1 METRVAVVIP
11 CYNYGKYIEE
21 AVQSVLNQDIKT
33 EMLILDDGSTESG
46 TLHVLDHLRERGVA
60 VYRHPNTGL
69 PGARNSGIEKTSSE
83 FIICLDAD
91 DAIEPS
97 YCSSC
102 LNVLLSRP
110 EVGFVYTSTR
120 VFGEMNKVWSNVSF
134 SGLHLLAEN
143 YIPSSAMFRRKIW
156 RDAGGFSEEMRTG
169 YEDWDFWLSAAE
181 AGWSG
186 FHVPELLFN
195 YRKHGHNML
204 QSSNTLRKELKR
216 ILRLRHRRSYSL
228 SNILN
233 LAVNELPA
241 LPRVGLA
248 VLKQLIVYGS

>member
-11 CYNYGKYIEE
+11 CFNYGKYIEE

-46 TLHVLDHLRERGVA
+46 TIRVLDHLRKRGLVI
-60 VYRHPNTGL
+60 YRHPNTGL

-83 FIICLDAD
+83 FIVCLDAD
-91 DAIEPS
+91 DIIEPS

-110 EVGFVYTSTR
+110 EVGFVYTGTK
-120 VFGEMNKVWSNVSF
+120 VFGKKNKLWSNVSY
-134 SGLHLLAEN
+134 SCLHLLVEN

-156 RDAGGFSEEMRTG
+156 LDAGGFSEEMRTG

-181 AGWSG
+181 AGWRG
-186 FHVPELLFN
+186 YHVPELLFN
-195 YRKHGHNML
+195 YRKHDCNML
-204 QSSNTLRKELKR
+204 QSSNALRKELKR
-216 ILRLRHRRSYSL
+216 ILRLRHRKSYSL

-233 LAVNELPA
+233 LAVSELPA
-241 LPRVGLA
+241 LPRVSLA
-248 VLKQLIVYGS
+248 ALKQLIKYGS